1 MRLMGPFNT
10 TSKFLVQFVL
20 FFIFIAKI
28 IGAIPHQEVYLFS
41 EGQPVFNYNHLL
53 KSLKSGDILT
63 FDNQTRYQFID
74 YLGAGNTTQI
84 IEVAAIDNPTNP
96 GPFAMR
102 LPKANGIFH
111 NHVFELPYYEFLN
124 FFMRNKAPLEK
135 AKLIPQVHSELAG
148 QYVLLDKVNL
158 DFNLTQ
164 FLNFSIPIG
173 DNIRTAAEDALLEF
187 SEKLAPFIEIGDFWT
202 DQVVFDGEKWI
213 LLDFVH
219 ANLLEGK
226 VEPLTVKTKNPIWEI
241 LLYFPYKL
249 SGDAVRYSHKQLS
262 IINQIIYIERLKM
275 IVSGKNSLTGV
286 PIFLLSDDNHR
297 EKYIYEDIK
306 KMKAAEQK
314 NGCFHFYLKNSIT
327 RKESLL

>member
-1 MRLMGPFNT
+1 MGPFST
-10 TSKFLVQFVL
+10 TTKFLVQFVL
-20 FFIFIAKI
+20 FYIFIARI
-28 IGAIPHQEVYLFS
+28 LDAIHHQEVSLFF
-41 EGQPVFNYNHLL
+41 EGQPVFNYNHLI
-53 KSLKSGDILT
+53 KSLKRGDILT
-63 FDNQTRYQFID
+63 FENQTRYQFID

-84 IEVAAIDNPTNP
+84 VEVAAIDNPNNP

-102 LPKANGIFH
+102 LPKANGTFH
-111 NHVFELPYYEFLN
+111 NHIFQLPYYEFLN
-124 FFMRNKAPLEK
+124 FFINNKAPLEK

-148 QYVLLDKVNL
+148 QYVLLDKVNI

-164 FLNFSIPIG
+164 FLNYSIPIS
-173 DNIRTAAEDALLEF
+173 DHIRTAAEDALLEF
-187 SEKLAPFIEIGDFWT
+187 SEKVAPFIEIGDFWT

-219 ANLLEGK
+219 ASLLEGK
-226 VEPLTVKTKNPIWEI
+226 VEPLTVKTKNPFWDI
-241 LLYFPYKL
+241 LQYFPYKL
-249 SGDAVRYSHKQLS
+249 TGDAVRYSHKQLS

-275 IVSGKNSLTGV
+275 IVSGKNSLTGA

-306 KMKAAEQK
+306 KMKAAGQI
-314 NGCFHFYLKNSIT
+314 NGCFHFYLKNSIN